1 VSSIITENFLCRQ
14 DQKALQS
21 ARSIITHLAKDNNK
35 INAPEV
41 TNITKS
47 TQCRESSVCYQVNRN
62 LIPVIHSC
70 ISIVISG
77 QRNKR
82 QLVCEEDLLELN
94 FDLDEMQELST
105 MSTHP
110 HVRSLLLSLVKEL
123 QNQMKNIK
131 CDLTENLN
139 TVKKKWS
146 DVVAGRSTCRKEE
159 DPTSNRNLKSNITSH
174 TTEELWIPVNR
185 HKKTSICKSCI
196 ILPNTC
202 NNKPV

>member
-1 VSSIITENFLCRQ
+1 VSSIITENFLCRE

-21 ARSIITHLAKDNNK
+21 ARSIITHLEKDNNK

-62 LIPVIHSC
+62 LIPVIHS
-70 ISIVISG
+70 SISG

-123 QNQMKNIK
+123 QNKMKNIK

-139 TVKKKWS
+139 TV
-146 DVVAGRSTCRKEE
+146 
-159 DPTSNRNLKSNITSH
+159 
-174 TTEELWIPVNR
+174 
-185 HKKTSICKSCI
+185 
-196 ILPNTC
+196 
-202 NNKPV
+202 